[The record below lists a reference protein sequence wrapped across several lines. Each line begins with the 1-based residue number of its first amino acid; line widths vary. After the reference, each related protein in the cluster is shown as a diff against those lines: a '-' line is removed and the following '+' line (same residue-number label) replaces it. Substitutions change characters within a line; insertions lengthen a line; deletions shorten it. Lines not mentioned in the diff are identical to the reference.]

1 MRHISILGSTG
12 SIGVQALQVI
22 NELNSDFKVIGL
34 SAKSNVDLIER
45 QIYQFKPEIVALED
59 KNSAEV
65 LKKRIKSIPVEIL
78 SGEDGIIKVAT
89 VPQTNIVL
97 SAMVGIA
104 GLVPTIEAIKSG
116 KDVALANKEVLVTSG
131 SIVTKTAK
139 EMGVK
144 ILPVDGEHCAI
155 FQCLDGCRN
164 HNSIKRLILTASGG
178 PFRDKTNKELSE
190 VSLEKALNHPTWKMG
205 KKITIDSAT
214 LMNKGL
220 EVIEARW
227 LFDIDASKIDVI
239 IHPQSIV
246 HSLVEFV
253 DGSILAQLAITDM
266 RLPIQFALTYPKR
279 MPSALPKL
287 DLAKIGQL
295 TFQEVDM
302 DKFPCLKYAYEA
314 IKLGGTMPTVLSG
327 ADEVAVEAF
336 LNGKIR
342 FLDISGI
349 IKKTMN
355 VYKDSSF
362 SDSEPSLEAIISAD
376 RWARD
381 YANKI
386 INEHNF

>member
-1 MRHISILGSTG
+1 
-12 SIGVQALQVI
+12 
-22 NELNSDFKVIGL
+22 
-34 SAKSNVDLIER
+34 
-45 QIYQFKPEIVALED
+45 
-59 KNSAEV
+59 
-65 LKKRIKSIPVEIL
+65 
-78 SGEDGIIKVAT
+78 
-89 VPQTNIVL
+89 
-97 SAMVGIA
+97 
-104 GLVPTIEAIKSG
+104 
-116 KDVALANKEVLVTSG
+116 
-131 SIVTKTAK
+131 
-139 EMGVK
+139 
-144 ILPVDGEHCAI
+144 
-155 FQCLDGCRN
+155 
-164 HNSIKRLILTASGG
+164 
-178 PFRDKTNKELSE
+178 
-190 VSLEKALNHPTWKMG
+190 LEKALNHPTWKMG

-227 LFDIDASKIDVI
+227 LFDIDVSKIDVI

-253 DGSILAQLAITDM
+253 DGSILAQLAVTDM

-279 MPSALPKL
+279 MSSTLPKL

-336 LNGKIR
+336 LNGKIG

-355 VYKDSSF
+355 VYKDSGF
-362 SDSEPSLEAIISAD
+362 SDSEPSLEDIIFAD

-381 YANKI
+381 YANRLI
-386 INEHNF
+386 TEHSFKG